1 MLQSIYKVRTRIKK
15 PPMDKVTVAALDK
28 LPPQN
33 LEAEA
38 SVLGSLLLDK
48 DAIIRIADII
58 ITEDF
63 YDSRHKV
70 IYGAI
75 LELFEKS
82 VSIDI
87 LTLGNLLEES
97 KLLERAGGHAYIS
110 SLVNAVPTAAHV
122 VHYANIVR
130 KKGTLRRLIDSATDI
145 TRLAY
150 KEEGEVEDILD
161 VAEQRLFGVSQKHL
175 KQNFVQINTIL
186 HETFERIDELHKD
199 SGKLRGIP
207 SGFIDLDKILG
218 GLQKS
223 DLVILAARPSM
234 GKTSLALDII
244 RHVGVEER
252 KPVAIFSLEM
262 SKDQLVDRLL
272 SAQSG
277 VNLFKIRSGQLNDND
292 FELLGEAMG
301 ALSEA
306 PIYIDD
312 ASGANIMEVRTKA
325 RRLQTEHGISL
336 LVIDYLQLMQGRSSS
351 GSDNRVQEVSEI
363 SRNLKILARELNV
376 PVLALS
382 QLSRGV
388 ENRPDKVPQLS
399 DLRESG
405 SIEQDADVVMFIY
418 REDMY
423 KGRESRRP
431 NVAEIH
437 IKKHRNG
444 PVGEIDLYFDGEK
457 ASFKNLDRTFNMSP
471 QAVMQTMNSADETGQ

>member
-1 MLQSIYKVRTRIKK
+1 MNQ
-15 PPMDKVTVAALDK
+15 VTISALDK

-33 LEAEA
+33 LDAEQ
-38 SVLGSLLLDK
+38 SVLGCLMLDK
-48 DAIIRIADII
+48 DAIIKVGDLVIP
-58 ITEDF
+58 EDF
-63 YDSRHKV
+63 YDVRHRT
-70 IYGAI
+70 IYTAI

-87 LTLGNLLEES
+87 LTVSNLLEEH
-97 KLLERAGGHAYIS
+97 KMLEKAGGAGYIT

-122 VHYANIVR
+122 TNYAGIVR
-130 KKGTLRRLIDSATDI
+130 KKGTLRRLIDSATEI

-161 VAEQRLFGVSQKHL
+161 MAEQRLYGVSQKHL
-175 KQNFVQINTIL
+175 KQNFVAINTIL
-186 HETFERIDELHKD
+186 HETFERIDELHRD
-199 SGKLRGIP
+199 AGALRGIP
-207 SGFIDLDKILG
+207 TGFIDLDKQLS

-223 DLVILAARPSM
+223 NLVILAARPSM

-244 RHVGVEER
+244 RHVGVTSK

-262 SKDQLVDRLL
+262 GKDELVDRLL

-277 VNLFKIRSGQLNDND
+277 VNLFKIRTGHLTDDD
-292 FELLGEAMG
+292 FSLLGEAMG

-312 ASGANIMEVRTKA
+312 AAGANIMEVRTKA
-325 RRLQTEHGISL
+325 RRLQSEHGISL
-336 LVIDYLQLMQGRSSS
+336 VVIDYLQLMQGKNA
-351 GSDNRVQEVSEI
+351 GPDNRVQEVSEI

-382 QLSRGV
+382 QLSRNV

-423 KGRESRRP
+423 KGRDSRRP

-437 IKKHRNG
+437 IRKHRNG
-444 PVGEIDLYFDGEK
+444 PIGQVDLFFDAEK
-457 ASFKNLDRTFNMSP
+457 ASFKNLDRTFDTSP
-471 QAVMQTMNSADETGQ
+471 QAVMASVAGATEEGQG